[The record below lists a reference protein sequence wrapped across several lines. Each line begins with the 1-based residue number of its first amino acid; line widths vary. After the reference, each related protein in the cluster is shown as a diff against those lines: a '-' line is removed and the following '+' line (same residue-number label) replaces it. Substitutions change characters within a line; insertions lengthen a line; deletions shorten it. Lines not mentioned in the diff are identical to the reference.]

1 MIVAKHNLTMAL
13 FIAAA
18 ASAQTALCAA
28 KAEPIFAKYRFDAKS
43 NLYPVGGTAK
53 VEAFVADK
61 HGVLARKGVVDLW
74 VDDGWTNVIWRRT
87 VDLAKE
93 PRIKMEFTR
102 DTPGSL
108 RIYMKGKNIPVRE
121 RMDRMIF
128 GVNLIE
134 PFTPCPP
141 DFESYWRGEL
151 SRLEREVP
159 IAVEKTPAPKLDTP
173 DHTAYYVSFATFN
186 GGRVYGLLLVP
197 KGEGKF
203 PAMVNVPGAGPGT
216 NTIFPSKQQLVRK
229 GWITLLMNVHG
240 IPLTGTNAEYHAR
253 FKKWFD
259 DYVTKAGEPRYQYV
273 GYSVS
278 REAPFYHRTILG
290 MTRAIDWLAKEQY
303 ADPSRF
309 VYYGC
314 SQGGG
319 FGLYLTAMWGRFAKS
334 LILCPNKCDMLAY
347 RAGRQPGS
355 SHIMNQR
362 PENIA
367 AAEKNAPYHDNCNF
381 ARMIHTPVRMVYGTA
396 DDNCQTIGG
405 IAAFNRIASKDKQ
418 LRLLSGK
425 GHGWL
430 TAGFENWLFDLRA
443 RAVPTGTEWK
453 EPENLSF
460 GREERRAAFSSFDTL
475 ENALKILPEFS
486 ERTIS
491 LDSETAWKFKWSPDP
506 VSRPVGFEK
515 PDYDVSGWESIKVP
529 CSWQAYGANGK
540 GGWGTAL
547 YVNQTYPFKRD
558 QPDVMGE
565 PPKDWTSYAARN
577 PVGSY
582 RRDFDVPEKW
592 NGQEIFLKFDAVDSF
607 FYLWV
612 NGEYVGFSK
621 DSRNPAEFNVTKFV
635 KSGKN
640 VVALEVYRYSDGSYL
655 EDQDMFRL
663 SGIARSTWLLA
674 KPKVHIRDFTVKPY
688 PIPDLPGRPSNGDWN
703 LEIHVYYSE
712 AIYYADRRLLLTT
725 KLYDMDGNE
734 VLASEARGSRTYSVT
749 ARSPKLWSAEEPNCY
764 KLVLHI
770 ENGDY
775 VSCLVGFR
783 TSEIKNGR
791 YYFNNEKIKFR
802 GVNRSESDPM
812 YGHYVPRERQLQ
824 DIRLMKEANINHV
837 RNSHYPEDD
846 YWYYLCDIYGIYVL
860 DEANVESHGYYYG
873 EASLSHR
880 KEWEKATVA
889 RNLDMVRRNRNH
901 PSVVFWSLGNE
912 AGPGE
917 NFQAASAAIKKMD
930 PSRPIQYERD
940 NSVADVD
947 SNQYPGVD
955 WTVWKAND
963 HKAKKP
969 FYISE
974 YAHNMCNAMGNL
986 KDYQDAIESSDVILG
1001 AAIWDWVDQGLYKR
1015 AMVGTR
1021 VPRVRG
1027 HAGRVTLPNEPKEP
1041 FIIAYGGDFGDKPND
1056 GQFVMNG
1063 VILSDRTPEPG
1074 YWEVKHVF
1082 QPFDIKFSDDG
1093 RKVTVKNLNYFRSG
1107 EGYKLVTE
1115 GFQEELS
1122 MPPRGSQTFDLP
1134 PSLGP
1139 NGEERIGRAVGIAL
1153 TRDEGILKKGHFV
1166 ADAEFINTRLLSQR
1180 ELLSVKGEVKDT
1192 SNEKSLVFSATNITV
1207 RFCRETGALVSYV
1220 KDGNEY
1226 LLAPMTVDAF
1236 RAPSSNEVG
1245 LGGRWAQAGLRE
1257 LVQKA
1262 TSISEVA
1269 TNPDGSKS
1277 FTIVADVRGKQKE
1290 RIVGFGGNNGK
1301 PCEIVPLG
1309 PVAKHDPHFVVA
1321 QKWTVF
1327 ADGKV
1332 ACQSEIR
1339 SRGRVMELARIG
1351 YRFTLDK
1358 RLDKVAWAGAGP
1370 FENYPDRKSGAM
1382 QSFWRRSVAEM
1393 VEGYAKPQDM
1403 GNREDTYVVAIGSSN
1418 TNYHGFGVTSLSGP
1432 FSFAAIPYSPT
1443 ELVKTMHPQEL
1454 PEATKTELG
1463 IYAAVR
1469 GLGGASCGP
1478 GPLGRDIIRNNK
1490 TFKLD
1495 FMIGIPTRGS
1505 KKFPML
1511 PPAELPQDV
1520 RTGEDIF
1527 PTVVACTSAE
1537 PGEGN
1542 ADHLVDG
1549 DLSTIWHSQYGVTL
1563 TKYPHAVTVDLGRV
1577 ANAKGVTIWQRQ
1589 NGPNGNVKSFR
1600 FEVSQDGKTWREV
1613 VKGELKATTAAQTF
1627 GFSGDVRFWR
1637 FTGLAEH
1644 NGREFASLA
1653 EIRIEE

>member
-1 MIVAKHNLTMAL
+1 MKK
-13 FIAAA
+13 IAAYSLA
-18 ASAQTALCAA
+18 MFAPCAA
-28 KAEPIFAKYRFDAKS
+28 A
-43 NLYPVGGTAK
+43 
-53 VEAFVADK
+53 
-61 HGVLARKGVVDLW
+61 LA
-74 VDDGWTNVIWRRT
+74 
-87 VDLAKE
+87 A
-93 PRIKMEFTR
+93 
-102 DTPGSL
+102 
-108 RIYMKGKNIPVRE
+108 
-121 RMDRMIF
+121 
-128 GVNLIE
+128 
-134 PFTPCPP
+134 
-141 DFESYWRGEL
+141 
-151 SRLEREVP
+151 
-159 IAVEKTPAPKLDTP
+159 
-173 DHTAYYVSFATFN
+173 
-186 GGRVYGLLLVP
+186 
-197 KGEGKF
+197 
-203 PAMVNVPGAGPGT
+203 
-216 NTIFPSKQQLVRK
+216 Q
-229 GWITLLMNVHG
+229 
-240 IPLTGTNAEYHAR
+240 
-253 FKKWFD
+253 
-259 DYVTKAGEPRYQYV
+259 
-273 GYSVS
+273 
-278 REAPFYHRTILG
+278 
-290 MTRAIDWLAKEQY
+290 
-303 ADPSRF
+303 
-309 VYYGC
+309 
-314 SQGGG
+314 
-319 FGLYLTAMWGRFAKS
+319 
-334 LILCPNKCDMLAY
+334 
-347 RAGRQPGS
+347 
-355 SHIMNQR
+355 
-362 PENIA
+362 
-367 AAEKNAPYHDNCNF
+367 
-381 ARMIHTPVRMVYGTA
+381 
-396 DDNCQTIGG
+396 
-405 IAAFNRIASKDKQ
+405 
-418 LRLLSGK
+418 
-425 GHGWL
+425 
-430 TAGFENWLFDLRA
+430 
-443 RAVPTGTEWK
+443 PTGTEWK

-475 ENALKILPEFS
+475 ESALKILPEFS

-506 VSRPVGFEK
+506 ASRPVGFEK
-515 PDYDVSGWESIKVP
+515 PDYDVSGWETIKVP

-621 DSRNPAEFNVTKFV
+621 DSRNPAEFNVTRFV
-635 KSGKN
+635 KPGKN

-674 KPKVHIRDFTVKPY
+674 RPKTRIRDFTVTP
-688 PIPDLPGRPSNGDWN
+688 RPVDKNKLDGDWE
-703 LEIHVYYSE
+703 LVISAKAPGSVE
-712 AIYYADRRLLLTT
+712 A
-725 KLYDMDGNE
+725 KLYNMDNTPVAMTPVVG
-734 VLASEARGSRTYSVT
+734 VSFAGAGGIFRV
-749 ARSPKLWSAEEPNCY
+749 ASPKLWSAEEPNCY
-764 KLVLHI
+764 KLVLRLASHTPPSLCDTSPVSG
-770 ENGDY
+770 EEPVGATLPLRQGESAEGGRGYEY

-783 TSEIKNGR
+783 TSEVRDGR

-837 RNSHYPEDD
+837 RNSHYPQDD

-917 NFQAASAAIKKMD
+917 NFQAASAAIREMD

-1001 AAIWDWVDQGLYKR
+1001 AAIWDWVDQGLWKKNKDGK
-1015 AMVGTR
+1015 M
-1021 VPRVRG
+1021 
-1027 HAGRVTLPNEPKEP
+1027 
-1041 FIIAYGGDFGDKPND
+1041 IIAYGGDFGDKPND

-1063 VILSDRTPEPG
+1063 TVLSDRTPEPG
-1074 YWEVKHVF
+1074 YYEVKHVF
-1082 QPFDIKFSDDG
+1082 QPFDIKFADDG

-1115 GFQEELS
+1115 GFQAELS
-1122 MPPRGSQTFDLP
+1122 MPPRGSQSFDLP
-1134 PSLGP
+1134 PSLGS
-1139 NGEERIGRAVGIAL
+1139 NGNERIGRAVGIAL

-1166 ADAEFINTRLLSQR
+1166 ADAEFINHKILSSLR
-1180 ELLSVKGEVKDT
+1180 ELLSVKGEVKDA
-1192 SNEKSLVFSATNITV
+1192 SDEKSLVFSATNITV

-1277 FTIVADVRGKQKE
+1277 FTVVADVRGKQKE

-1332 ACQSEIR
+1332 TCQSEIR

-1382 QSFWRRSVAEM
+1382 QSFWRRPVAEM

-1403 GNREDTYVVAIGSSN
+1403 GNREDTYVVAVGSSN
-1418 TNYHGFGVTSLSGP
+1418 TNYHGFGVTSLNEP
-1432 FSFAAIPYSPT
+1432 FSFAAIPHSPT

-1495 FMIGIPTRGS
+1495 FMIGIPNRGS
-1505 KKFPML
+1505 EKFPML
-1511 PPAELPQDV
+1511 PPAELPPDV
-1520 RTGEDIF
+1520 RTGEDIV

-1537 PGEGN
+1537 PGEGD

-1563 TKYPHAVTVDLGRV
+1563 TKYPHAVTVDLGRTV
-1577 ANAKGVTIWQRQ
+1577 NAKSVSIWQRQ
-1589 NGPNGNVKSFR
+1589 NGPNGNVKDFK
-1600 FEVSQDGKTWREV
+1600 FEVSADGKQWREV
-1613 VKGELKATTAAQTF
+1613 IASQLKPGAAEQKF
-1627 GFSGDVRFWR
+1627 AFAAPSPVRFWR
-1637 FTGLAEH
+1637 FTGLNEH

-1653 EIRIEE
+1653 EIRVE

>member
-1 MIVAKHNLTMAL
+1 
-13 FIAAA
+13 
-18 ASAQTALCAA
+18 
-28 KAEPIFAKYRFDAKS
+28 
-43 NLYPVGGTAK
+43 
-53 VEAFVADK
+53 
-61 HGVLARKGVVDLW
+61 
-74 VDDGWTNVIWRRT
+74 
-87 VDLAKE
+87 
-93 PRIKMEFTR
+93 
-102 DTPGSL
+102 
-108 RIYMKGKNIPVRE
+108 MKIG
-121 RMDRMIF
+121 RMI
-128 GVNLIE
+128 LAI
-134 PFTPCPP
+134 
-141 DFESYWRGEL
+141 L
-151 SRLEREVP
+151 
-159 IAVEKTPAPKLDTP
+159 AV
-173 DHTAYYVSFATFN
+173 
-186 GGRVYGLLLVP
+186 
-197 KGEGKF
+197 
-203 PAMVNVPGAGPGT
+203 
-216 NTIFPSKQQLVRK
+216 
-229 GWITLLMNVHG
+229 
-240 IPLTGTNAEYHAR
+240 
-253 FKKWFD
+253 
-259 DYVTKAGEPRYQYV
+259 
-273 GYSVS
+273 
-278 REAPFYHRTILG
+278 
-290 MTRAIDWLAKEQY
+290 
-303 ADPSRF
+303 
-309 VYYGC
+309 
-314 SQGGG
+314 
-319 FGLYLTAMWGRFAKS
+319 FGLGVFADEAQVEGVS
-334 LILCPNKCDMLAY
+334 P
-347 RAGRQPGS
+347 
-355 SHIMNQR
+355 
-362 PENIA
+362 
-367 AAEKNAPYHDNCNF
+367 
-381 ARMIHTPVRMVYGTA
+381 
-396 DDNCQTIGG
+396 
-405 IAAFNRIASKDKQ
+405 
-418 LRLLSGK
+418 RL
-425 GHGWL
+425 
-430 TAGFENWLFDLRA
+430 
-443 RAVPTGTEWK
+443 PTGTEWK

-460 GREERRAAFSSFDTL
+460 GREDRRAAFSSFDTL

-491 LDSETAWKFKWSPDP
+491 LDSDTAWKFKWSPDP
-506 VSRPVGFEK
+506 ASRPVGFEK
-515 PDYDVSGWESIKVP
+515 PDYDVSGWETIKVP

-592 NGQEIFLKFDAVDSF
+592 SGQEIFLKFDAVDSF

-635 KSGKN
+635 KPGKN

-674 KPKVHIRDFTVKPY
+674 RPKTRIRDFTVTT
-688 PIPDLPGRPSNGDWN
+688 RPVDKDKLDGDWE
-703 LEIHVYYSE
+703 LIVTCDTVPSSRSTSF
-712 AIYYADRRLLLTT
+712 AG
-725 KLYDMDGNE
+725 LYDMDDKPVE
-734 VLASEARGSRTYSVT
+734 VESVT
-749 ARSPKLWSAEEPNCY
+749 LGTTGKFVVKNPKLWSAETPNCY
-764 KLVLHI
+764 KLVMYPYNDKYSEDGVFLAAGRAS
-770 ENGDY
+770 EY

-783 TSEIKNGR
+783 TSEVRDGR

-837 RNSHYPEDD
+837 RNSHYPQDD

-917 NFQAASAAIKKMD
+917 NFAAASAAIKKMD

-1001 AAIWDWVDQGLYKR
+1001 AAIWDWVDQGLYKSAKPQPGCR
-1015 AMVGTR
+1015 
-1021 VPRVRG
+1021 
-1027 HAGRVTLPNEPKEP
+1027 LPNVECPKTEVESRMSKEHL
-1041 FIIAYGGDFGDKPND
+1041 IIAYGGDFGDKPND

-1063 VILSDRTPEPG
+1063 TVLSDRTPEPG

-1082 QPFDIKFSDDG
+1082 QPFAFEFAKDG
-1093 RKVTVKNLNYFRSG
+1093 SKVTVRNLNYFKKAT
-1107 EGYKLVTE
+1107 GYTLNIVVLGAERPTRASHP
-1115 GFQEELS
+1115 LDIA
-1122 MPPRGSQTFDLP
+1122 PRESAAFDVKGIKDGSVCVRCEITLD
-1134 PSLGP
+1134 
-1139 NGEERIGRAVGIAL
+1139 
-1153 TRDEGILKKGHFV
+1153 DDDGILKKGYVIANGQFDFKGIYE
-1166 ADAEFINTRLLSQR
+1166 AANR
-1180 ELLSVKGEVKDT
+1180 GEVKAEGNVEET
-1192 SNEKSLVFSATNITV
+1192 STATSIGFKAGGTEV
-1207 RFCRETGALVSYV
+1207 RFDRASGALVSYV
-1220 KDGNEY
+1220 KGGKEL
-1226 LLAPMTVDAF
+1226 LLAPMTLDVF

-1262 TSISEVA
+1262 SSISEVT

-1277 FTIVADVRGKQKE
+1277 FVVVADVRGKQKE
-1290 RIVGFGGNNGK
+1290 RLVGLGGNNGK
-1301 PCEIVPLG
+1301 PCEIVPAG

-1327 ADGKV
+1327 GDGNV

-1339 SRGRVMELARIG
+1339 SRGRVMELARVG

-1358 RLDKVAWAGAGP
+1358 GLGKVSWFGAGP
-1370 FENYPDRKSGAM
+1370 FENYPDRRSGAFTGWW
-1382 QSFWRRSVAEM
+1382 SGSVSGM
-1393 VEGYAKPQDM
+1393 VERYAKPQDM
-1403 GNREDTYVVAIGSSN
+1403 GMRCNTAWASLMGSS
-1418 TNYHGFGVTSLSGP
+1418 GMFMLMSLGEP
-1432 FSFAAIPYSPT
+1432 FAFSAIPYSPT

-1454 PEATKTELG
+1454 PEAEKVEFG

-1478 GPLGRDIIRNNK
+1478 GPMGRDIIRNNK
-1490 TFKLD
+1490 TFTLD
-1495 FMIGIPTRGS
+1495 FLIGVPGDQNR
-1505 KKFPML
+1505 L
-1511 PPAELPQDV
+1511 PYMPHAELPPDV
-1520 RTGEDIF
+1520 RTGEDIV
-1527 PTVVACTSAE
+1527 PTIIACTSAE
-1537 PGEGN
+1537 PGEGD

-1577 ANAKGVTIWQRQ
+1577 AKAKGVTIWQRQ
-1589 NGPNGNVKSFR
+1589 NGPNGNVKGFR
-1600 FEVSQDGKTWREV
+1600 FEVSQDGKAWREV

-1627 GFSGDVRFWR
+1627 GFSGNVRFWR

-1644 NGREFASLA
+1644 NGREFASIA

>member
-1 MIVAKHNLTMAL
+1 MKK
-13 FIAAA
+13 IAAYSLA
-18 ASAQTALCAA
+18 MFAPCAA
-28 KAEPIFAKYRFDAKS
+28 AFAA
-43 NLYPVGGTAK
+43 
-53 VEAFVADK
+53 
-61 HGVLARKGVVDLW
+61 
-74 VDDGWTNVIWRRT
+74 
-87 VDLAKE
+87 
-93 PRIKMEFTR
+93 
-102 DTPGSL
+102 
-108 RIYMKGKNIPVRE
+108 
-121 RMDRMIF
+121 
-128 GVNLIE
+128 
-134 PFTPCPP
+134 
-141 DFESYWRGEL
+141 
-151 SRLEREVP
+151 
-159 IAVEKTPAPKLDTP
+159 
-173 DHTAYYVSFATFN
+173 
-186 GGRVYGLLLVP
+186 
-197 KGEGKF
+197 
-203 PAMVNVPGAGPGT
+203 
-216 NTIFPSKQQLVRK
+216 Q
-229 GWITLLMNVHG
+229 
-240 IPLTGTNAEYHAR
+240 
-253 FKKWFD
+253 
-259 DYVTKAGEPRYQYV
+259 
-273 GYSVS
+273 
-278 REAPFYHRTILG
+278 
-290 MTRAIDWLAKEQY
+290 
-303 ADPSRF
+303 
-309 VYYGC
+309 
-314 SQGGG
+314 
-319 FGLYLTAMWGRFAKS
+319 
-334 LILCPNKCDMLAY
+334 
-347 RAGRQPGS
+347 
-355 SHIMNQR
+355 
-362 PENIA
+362 
-367 AAEKNAPYHDNCNF
+367 
-381 ARMIHTPVRMVYGTA
+381 
-396 DDNCQTIGG
+396 
-405 IAAFNRIASKDKQ
+405 
-418 LRLLSGK
+418 
-425 GHGWL
+425 
-430 TAGFENWLFDLRA
+430 
-443 RAVPTGTEWK
+443 PTGTEWK

-475 ENALKILPEFS
+475 ESALKILPEFS

-506 VSRPVGFEK
+506 ASRPVGFEK
-515 PDYDVSGWESIKVP
+515 PDYDVSGWETIKVP

-565 PPKDWTSYAARN
+565 PPKEWTSYAARN

-582 RRDFDVPEKW
+582 RRDFEVPEKW

-640 VVALEVYRYSDGSYL
+640 TVALEVYRYSDGSYL

-674 KPKVHIRDFTVKPY
+674 RPKTRIRDFTVTT
-688 PIPDLPGRPSNGDWN
+688 RPVDKDKLDGDWE
-703 LEIHVYYSE
+703 LIVTCDTVPSSRSTSF
-712 AIYYADRRLLLTT
+712 AG
-725 KLYDMDGNE
+725 LYDMDDKPVE
-734 VLASEARGSRTYSVT
+734 VESVT
-749 ARSPKLWSAEEPNCY
+749 LGTTGKFVVKNPKLWSAETPNCY
-764 KLVLHI
+764 KLVMYPYNDKYSEDGVFLAAGRAS
-770 ENGDY
+770 EY

-783 TSEIKNGR
+783 TSEVRDGR

-837 RNSHYPEDD
+837 RNSHYPQDD

-917 NFQAASAAIKKMD
+917 NFQAASAAIREMD

-1015 AMVGTR
+1015 GNGE
-1021 VPRVRG
+1021 RG
-1027 HAGRVTLPNEPKEP
+1027 MGNGL
-1041 FIIAYGGDFGDKPND
+1041 IIAYGGDFGDKPND

-1063 VILSDRTPEPG
+1063 TVLSDRAPEPG
-1074 YWEVKHVF
+1074 YYEVKHVF
-1082 QPFDIKFSDDG
+1082 QPFDIKFADDG

-1115 GFQEELS
+1115 GFQAELS
-1122 MPPRGSQTFDLP
+1122 MPPRGSQSFDLP
-1134 PSLGP
+1134 PSLGS
-1139 NGEERIGRAVGIAL
+1139 NGDERIGRAVGIAL

-1166 ADAEFINTRLLSQR
+1166 ADAEFINHKILSSLR
-1180 ELLSVKGEVKDT
+1180 ELLSVKGEVKDA
-1192 SNEKSLVFSATNITV
+1192 SDEKSLVFSATNITV

-1277 FTIVADVRGKQKE
+1277 FTVVADVRGKQKE

-1332 ACQSEIR
+1332 TCQSEIR

-1382 QSFWRRSVAEM
+1382 QSFWRRPVAEM

-1403 GNREDTYVVAIGSSN
+1403 GNREDTYVVAVGSSN
-1418 TNYHGFGVTSLSGP
+1418 TNYHGFGVTSLNEP
-1432 FSFAAIPYSPT
+1432 FSFAAIPHSPT

-1495 FMIGIPTRGS
+1495 FMIGIPNRGS
-1505 KKFPML
+1505 EKFPML
-1511 PPAELPQDV
+1511 PPAELPPDV
-1520 RTGEDIF
+1520 RTGEDIV

-1537 PGEGN
+1537 PGEGD

-1577 ANAKGVTIWQRQ
+1577 AKAKGVTIWQRQ
-1589 NGPNGNVKSFR
+1589 NGPNGNVKGFR
-1600 FEVSQDGKTWREV
+1600 FEVSEDGRKWRQAV
-1613 VKGELKATTAAQTF
+1613 AGELKATRAAQAF
-1627 GFSGDVRFWR
+1627 AFSGAVPVRFWR

-1653 EIRIEE
+1653 EIAIEE

>member
-1 MIVAKHNLTMAL
+1 MKK
-13 FIAAA
+13 IAAYSLA
-18 ASAQTALCAA
+18 MFAPCAA
-28 KAEPIFAKYRFDAKS
+28 AFAA
-43 NLYPVGGTAK
+43 
-53 VEAFVADK
+53 
-61 HGVLARKGVVDLW
+61 
-74 VDDGWTNVIWRRT
+74 
-87 VDLAKE
+87 
-93 PRIKMEFTR
+93 
-102 DTPGSL
+102 
-108 RIYMKGKNIPVRE
+108 
-121 RMDRMIF
+121 
-128 GVNLIE
+128 
-134 PFTPCPP
+134 
-141 DFESYWRGEL
+141 
-151 SRLEREVP
+151 
-159 IAVEKTPAPKLDTP
+159 
-173 DHTAYYVSFATFN
+173 
-186 GGRVYGLLLVP
+186 
-197 KGEGKF
+197 
-203 PAMVNVPGAGPGT
+203 
-216 NTIFPSKQQLVRK
+216 Q
-229 GWITLLMNVHG
+229 
-240 IPLTGTNAEYHAR
+240 
-253 FKKWFD
+253 
-259 DYVTKAGEPRYQYV
+259 
-273 GYSVS
+273 
-278 REAPFYHRTILG
+278 
-290 MTRAIDWLAKEQY
+290 
-303 ADPSRF
+303 
-309 VYYGC
+309 
-314 SQGGG
+314 
-319 FGLYLTAMWGRFAKS
+319 
-334 LILCPNKCDMLAY
+334 
-347 RAGRQPGS
+347 
-355 SHIMNQR
+355 
-362 PENIA
+362 
-367 AAEKNAPYHDNCNF
+367 
-381 ARMIHTPVRMVYGTA
+381 
-396 DDNCQTIGG
+396 
-405 IAAFNRIASKDKQ
+405 
-418 LRLLSGK
+418 
-425 GHGWL
+425 
-430 TAGFENWLFDLRA
+430 
-443 RAVPTGTEWK
+443 PTGTEWK

-506 VSRPVGFEK
+506 ASRPVGFEK
-515 PDYDVSGWESIKVP
+515 PDYDVSGWETIKVP

-592 NGQEIFLKFDAVDSF
+592 SGQEIFLKFDAVDSF

-635 KSGKN
+635 KPGKN

-674 KPKVHIRDFTVKPY
+674 RPKTRIRDFTVTP
-688 PIPDLPGRPSNGDWN
+688 RPVDKNNLNGDWELVITFDHQTQSFIN
-703 LEIHVYYSE
+703 EGQGVS
-712 AIYYADRRLLLTT
+712 AA
-725 KLYDMDGNE
+725 LYDFDGNKIEAVSKKDHVEEQLCSMSSEDGEAFDFCIE
-734 VLASEARGSRTYSVT
+734 VKTGCTLCYH
-749 ARSPKLWSAEEPNCY
+749 SPKLWSAEEPNCY
-764 KLVLHI
+764 KLVIKVDAQHATSDTQLTTHNSQLTTS
-770 ENGDY
+770 EY

-783 TSEIKNGR
+783 TSEVRDGR

-837 RNSHYPEDD
+837 RNSHYPQDD

-860 DEANVESHGYYYG
+860 DEANEESHGYYYG

-917 NFQAASAAIKKMD
+917 NFAAASAAIKEMD

-955 WTVWKAND
+955 WTVWKSND

-1027 HAGRVTLPNEPKEP
+1027 HAGRVTLPAEPKEP
-1041 FIIAYGGDFGDKPND
+1041 FVIAYGGDFGDKPND

-1063 VILSDRTPEPG
+1063 TVLSDRTPEPG
-1074 YWEVKHVF
+1074 YYEVKHVF
-1082 QPFDIKFSDDG
+1082 QPFDFKFSEDG
-1093 RKVTVKNLNYFRSG
+1093 KNVTVKNLNYFKQAAGYTLNITVLGAERPTRSSHP
-1107 EGYKLVTE
+1107 LDIA
-1115 GFQEELS
+1115 
-1122 MPPRGSQTFDLP
+1122 PRGSASFAID
-1134 PSLGP
+1134 
-1139 NGEERIGRAVGIAL
+1139 GIKDGSVCVRCEIML
-1153 TRDEGILKKGHFV
+1153 DDDDGILKKGHVIANGQF
-1166 ADAEFINTRLLSQR
+1166 DF
-1180 ELLSVKGEVKDT
+1180 KGIYEAANRVEVKAEGNVEET
-1192 SNEKSLVFSATNITV
+1192 SDAKSIGFRADGVEV
-1207 RFCRETGALVSYV
+1207 RFDRASGALVSYAMGG
-1220 KDGNEY
+1220 KEF

-1245 LGGRWAQAGLRE
+1245 LGDRWAQAGLRE

-1262 TSISEVA
+1262 TSISEVT

-1277 FTIVADVRGKQKE
+1277 FVVVADVRGKQKE
-1290 RIVGFGGNNGK
+1290 RLVGFGGNNGK
-1301 PCEIVPLG
+1301 PCEIVPQG
-1309 PVAKHDPHFVVA
+1309 PVATHDPHFVVA

-1327 ADGKV
+1327 GDGNV

-1339 SRGRVMELARIG
+1339 SRGRVMELARVG

-1358 RLDKVAWAGAGP
+1358 GLGKVNWFGAGP
-1370 FENYPDRKSGAM
+1370 FENYPDRKSGAFTGWW
-1382 QSFWRRSVAEM
+1382 SAGVSGM
-1393 VEGYAKPQDM
+1393 VEQYAKPQDM
-1403 GNREDTYVVAIGSSN
+1403 GMRCN
-1418 TNYHGFGVTSLSGP
+1418 TAWASLMGERGMFMLMSLGEP
-1432 FSFAAIPYSPT
+1432 FAFSAIPYSPT

-1454 PEATKTELG
+1454 PEAEKVEFG
-1463 IYAAVR
+1463 VYAAVR

-1478 GPLGRDIIRNNK
+1478 GPMGRDIVRNNK
-1490 TFKLD
+1490 TFTLD
-1495 FMIGIPTRGS
+1495 FLIGVPGDKNR
-1505 KKFPML
+1505 L
-1511 PPAELPQDV
+1511 PYMPHAELPPDV
-1520 RTGEDIF
+1520 RTGEDIV

-1537 PGEGN
+1537 PGEGD

-1563 TKYPHAVTVDLGRV
+1563 TKYPHAVTVDLGRTV
-1577 ANAKGVTIWQRQ
+1577 NAKGVSIWQRQ
-1589 NGPNGNVKSFR
+1589 NGPNGNVKDFK
-1600 FEVSQDGKTWREV
+1600 FEVSADGKQWREV
-1613 VKGELKATTAAQTF
+1613 IASQLKPGAAEQKF
-1627 GFSGDVRFWR
+1627 AFAAPSPVRFWR
-1637 FTGLAEH
+1637 FTGLNEH
-1644 NGREFASLA
+1644 GGREFASLA
-1653 EIRIEE
+1653 EIRVE

>member
-1 MIVAKHNLTMAL
+1 EI
-13 FIAAA
+13 
-18 ASAQTALCAA
+18 
-28 KAEPIFAKYRFDAKS
+28 
-43 NLYPVGGTAK
+43 
-53 VEAFVADK
+53 
-61 HGVLARKGVVDLW
+61 
-74 VDDGWTNVIWRRT
+74 
-87 VDLAKE
+87 
-93 PRIKMEFTR
+93 
-102 DTPGSL
+102 
-108 RIYMKGKNIPVRE
+108 
-121 RMDRMIF
+121 
-128 GVNLIE
+128 
-134 PFTPCPP
+134 
-141 DFESYWRGEL
+141 L
-151 SRLEREVP
+151 S
-159 IAVEKTPAPKLDTP
+159 
-173 DHTAYYVSFATFN
+173 
-186 GGRVYGLLLVP
+186 
-197 KGEGKF
+197 
-203 PAMVNVPGAGPGT
+203 
-216 NTIFPSKQQLVRK
+216 
-229 GWITLLMNVHG
+229 
-240 IPLTGTNAEYHAR
+240 
-253 FKKWFD
+253 
-259 DYVTKAGEPRYQYV
+259 
-273 GYSVS
+273 
-278 REAPFYHRTILG
+278 
-290 MTRAIDWLAKEQY
+290 
-303 ADPSRF
+303 
-309 VYYGC
+309 
-314 SQGGG
+314 
-319 FGLYLTAMWGRFAKS
+319 
-334 LILCPNKCDMLAY
+334 
-347 RAGRQPGS
+347 
-355 SHIMNQR
+355 
-362 PENIA
+362 
-367 AAEKNAPYHDNCNF
+367 
-381 ARMIHTPVRMVYGTA
+381 
-396 DDNCQTIGG
+396 
-405 IAAFNRIASKDKQ
+405 
-418 LRLLSGK
+418 
-425 GHGWL
+425 
-430 TAGFENWLFDLRA
+430 
-443 RAVPTGTEWK
+443 
-453 EPENLSF
+453 
-460 GREERRAAFSSFDTL
+460 
-475 ENALKILPEFS
+475 
-486 ERTIS
+486 
-491 LDSETAWKFKWSPDP
+491 
-506 VSRPVGFEK
+506 
-515 PDYDVSGWESIKVP
+515 
-529 CSWQAYGANGK
+529 
-540 GGWGTAL
+540 
-547 YVNQTYPFKRD
+547 
-558 QPDVMGE
+558 
-565 PPKDWTSYAARN
+565 
-577 PVGSY
+577 
-582 RRDFDVPEKW
+582 
-592 NGQEIFLKFDAVDSF
+592 
-607 FYLWV
+607 
-612 NGEYVGFSK
+612 
-621 DSRNPAEFNVTKFV
+621 
-635 KSGKN
+635 
-640 VVALEVYRYSDGSYL
+640 
-655 EDQDMFRL
+655 
-663 SGIARSTWLLA
+663 
-674 KPKVHIRDFTVKPY
+674 
-688 PIPDLPGRPSNGDWN
+688 
-703 LEIHVYYSE
+703 
-712 AIYYADRRLLLTT
+712 
-725 KLYDMDGNE
+725 MDG
-734 VLASEARGSRTYSVT
+734 RGSRTFSVT
-749 ARSPKLWSAEEPNCY
+749 VRSPKLWSAEAPNCY
-764 KLVLHI
+764 KLVLHV
-770 ENGDY
+770 EDGDY

-783 TSEIKNGR
+783 TSEVRDGR

-837 RNSHYPEDD
+837 RNSHYPQDD

-917 NFQAASAAIKKMD
+917 NFAAASAAIKKMD

-955 WTVWKAND
+955 WTVWKSND

-1001 AAIWDWVDQGLYKR
+1001 AAIWDWVDQGLYK
-1015 AMVGTR
+1015 MGNGE
-1021 VPRVRG
+1021 RG
-1027 HAGRVTLPNEPKEP
+1027 MGNGL
-1041 FIIAYGGDFGDKPND
+1041 IIAYGGDFGDKPND

-1063 VILSDRTPEPG
+1063 TVLSDRTPEPG
-1074 YWEVKHVF
+1074 YYEVKHVF

-1107 EGYKLVTE
+1107 EGHKLVTE

-1134 PSLGP
+1134 PSLAP
-1139 NGEERIGRAVGIAL
+1139 NGEERIGRCVGIAL
-1153 TRDEGILKKGHFV
+1153 TRDEGILQKGHFV
-1166 ADAEFINTRLLSQR
+1166 ADAEFINAKLLSQR
-1180 ELLSVKGEVKDT
+1180 ELLSVKGEVKDAPDK
-1192 SNEKSLVFSATNITV
+1192 KSLVFSATNITV

-1277 FTIVADVRGKQKE
+1277 FTVVADVRGKQKE

-1332 ACQSEIR
+1332 TCQSEIR

-1382 QSFWRRSVAEM
+1382 HSFHRRTVAEM

-1403 GNREDTYVVAIGSSN
+1403 GNREDTYVVAVGSSD
-1418 TNYHGFGVTSLSGP
+1418 TNYHGFGVTSLSEP

-1478 GPLGRDIIRNNK
+1478 GPMGRDIIRNNK

-1495 FMIGIPTRGS
+1495 FMIGIPNRGS

-1511 PPAELPQDV
+1511 PPAELPPDV
-1520 RTGEDIF
+1520 RTGEDIV

-1537 PGEGN
+1537 PGEGD

-1563 TKYPHAVTVDLGRV
+1563 TKYPHAVTVDLGRTV
-1577 ANAKGVTIWQRQ
+1577 NAKSVSIWQRQ
-1589 NGPNGNVKSFR
+1589 NGPNGNVKDFK
-1600 FEVSQDGKTWREV
+1600 FEVSEDGKAWREV
-1613 VKGELKATTAAQTF
+1613 VASQLKPGAAEQKF
-1627 GFSGDVRFWR
+1627 AFAAAPVRFWR
-1637 FTGLAEH
+1637 FTGLNEH

-1653 EIRIEE
+1653 EIRVE

>member
-1 MIVAKHNLTMAL
+1 MKTELTQFMASAIAVL
-13 FIAAA
+13 GVAAA
-18 ASAQTALCAA
+18 TS
-28 KAEPIFAKYRFDAKS
+28 P
-43 NLYPVGGTAK
+43 
-53 VEAFVADK
+53 
-61 HGVLARKGVVDLW
+61 
-74 VDDGWTNVIWRRT
+74 
-87 VDLAKE
+87 
-93 PRIKMEFTR
+93 
-102 DTPGSL
+102 SL
-108 RIYMKGKNIPVRE
+108 
-121 RMDRMIF
+121 
-128 GVNLIE
+128 
-134 PFTPCPP
+134 
-141 DFESYWRGEL
+141 
-151 SRLEREVP
+151 
-159 IAVEKTPAPKLDTP
+159 
-173 DHTAYYVSFATFN
+173 
-186 GGRVYGLLLVP
+186 
-197 KGEGKF
+197 
-203 PAMVNVPGAGPGT
+203 
-216 NTIFPSKQQLVRK
+216 
-229 GWITLLMNVHG
+229 
-240 IPLTGTNAEYHAR
+240 
-253 FKKWFD
+253 
-259 DYVTKAGEPRYQYV
+259 
-273 GYSVS
+273 
-278 REAPFYHRTILG
+278 
-290 MTRAIDWLAKEQY
+290 
-303 ADPSRF
+303 
-309 VYYGC
+309 
-314 SQGGG
+314 
-319 FGLYLTAMWGRFAKS
+319 
-334 LILCPNKCDMLAY
+334 
-347 RAGRQPGS
+347 
-355 SHIMNQR
+355 
-362 PENIA
+362 A
-367 AAEKNAPYHDNCNF
+367 AA
-381 ARMIHTPVRMVYGTA
+381 
-396 DDNCQTIGG
+396 
-405 IAAFNRIASKDKQ
+405 
-418 LRLLSGK
+418 
-425 GHGWL
+425 
-430 TAGFENWLFDLRA
+430 
-443 RAVPTGTEWK
+443 PTGTEWK

-506 VSRPVGFEK
+506 ASRPVGFEK
-515 PDYDVSGWESIKVP
+515 PAYDVSGWETIKVP

-640 VVALEVYRYSDGSYL
+640 TVALEVYRYSDGSYL

-674 KPKVHIRDFTVKPY
+674 KPKIHIRDFYVEPWR
-688 PIPDLPGRPSNGDWN
+688 IPDLPGKPSNGNWN
-703 LEIHVYYSE
+703 LDIHVDYSE

-734 VLASEARGSRTYSVT
+734 VLSSEGRGSRTYVVT
-749 ARSPKLWSAEEPNCY
+749 VRSPKLWSAEEPNCY

-770 ENGDY
+770 EGGDY

-791 YYFNNEKIKFR
+791 YYFNGKKIKFR

-837 RNSHYPEDD
+837 RNSHYPQDD

-917 NFQAASAAIKKMD
+917 NFQAASAAIRKMD
-930 PSRPIQYERD
+930 SSRPIQYERD

-963 HKAKKP
+963 RKAKKP

-1001 AAIWDWVDQGLYKR
+1001 AAIWDWVDQGLYKNVKCKMENGKWEER
-1015 AMVGTR
+1015 R
-1021 VPRVRG
+1021 
-1027 HAGRVTLPNEPKEP
+1027 
-1041 FIIAYGGDFGDKPND
+1041 IIAYGGDFGDKPND

-1063 VILSDRTPEPG
+1063 TVLSDRTPEPG
-1074 YWEVKHVF
+1074 YYEVKHVF
-1082 QPFDIKFSDDG
+1082 QPFAFEFSGDG
-1093 RKVTVKNLNYFRSG
+1093 RKVTVKNLNYFRTAK
-1107 EGYKLVTE
+1107 GYTLNITVLGAKSPTKVLHP
-1115 GFQEELS
+1115 LDI
-1122 MPPRGSQTFDLP
+1122 PPRGSASFAID
-1134 PSLGP
+1134 
-1139 NGEERIGRAVGIAL
+1139 GIKDGSVCARCEIVL
-1153 TRDEGILKKGHFV
+1153 DEDVGILKKGHVIANGQFDFKGIYESANRVVVQSDGIVTDSSDATSV
-1166 ADAEFINTRLLSQR
+1166 ALSAWG
-1180 ELLSVKGEVKDT
+1180 VK
-1192 SNEKSLVFSATNITV
+1192 I
-1207 RFCRETGALVSYV
+1207 RFDRVSGALVSYV
-1220 KDGNEY
+1220 KGGREM
-1226 LLAPMTVDAF
+1226 LLAPMMVDAF

-1245 LGGRWAQAGLRE
+1245 LGDRWAQAGLRE

-1262 TSISEVA
+1262 TSISEVT
-1269 TNPDGSKS
+1269 TNADGSKT

-1309 PVAKHDPHFVVA
+1309 PVAQHAPHFVVA
-1321 QKWTVF
+1321 QKWTMF
-1327 ADGKV
+1327 GDGSV

-1358 RLDKVAWAGAGP
+1358 GLDMVNWFGAGP
-1370 FENYPDRKSGAM
+1370 FENYPDRKSGAFTGWWGKGLVKM
-1382 QSFWRRSVAEM
+1382 EER
-1393 VEGYAKPQDM
+1393 YAKPQDTGM
-1403 GNREDTYVVAIGSSN
+1403 RCGTSWVSLGGE
-1418 TNYHGFGVTSLSGP
+1418 GVSFMLMSLGEP
-1432 FSFAAIPYSPT
+1432 FAFSAIPHSPT
-1443 ELVKTMHPQEL
+1443 ELLKAMHPQEL
-1454 PEATKTELG
+1454 PKATKTEFG

-1478 GPLGRDIIRNNK
+1478 GPMGRDIVRNNK
-1490 TFKLD
+1490 AFTLD
-1495 FMIGIPTRGS
+1495 FMIGVPRDQNRL
-1505 KKFPML
+1505 PYMPHPEL
-1511 PPAELPQDV
+1511 PPDV
-1520 RTGEDIF
+1520 RTGEDIV
-1527 PTVVACTSAE
+1527 PTIIACTSAE
-1537 PGEGN
+1537 PGEGD

-1577 ANAKGVTIWQRQ
+1577 AKAKGVTIWQRQ
-1589 NGPNGNVKSFR
+1589 NGPNGNVKGFR
-1600 FEVSQDGKTWREV
+1600 FEVSQDGKAWREV

>member
-1 MIVAKHNLTMAL
+1 MKK
-13 FIAAA
+13 IAAYSLA
-18 ASAQTALCAA
+18 MFAPCAA
-28 KAEPIFAKYRFDAKS
+28 A
-43 NLYPVGGTAK
+43 
-53 VEAFVADK
+53 
-61 HGVLARKGVVDLW
+61 LA
-74 VDDGWTNVIWRRT
+74 
-87 VDLAKE
+87 A
-93 PRIKMEFTR
+93 
-102 DTPGSL
+102 
-108 RIYMKGKNIPVRE
+108 
-121 RMDRMIF
+121 
-128 GVNLIE
+128 
-134 PFTPCPP
+134 
-141 DFESYWRGEL
+141 
-151 SRLEREVP
+151 
-159 IAVEKTPAPKLDTP
+159 
-173 DHTAYYVSFATFN
+173 
-186 GGRVYGLLLVP
+186 
-197 KGEGKF
+197 
-203 PAMVNVPGAGPGT
+203 
-216 NTIFPSKQQLVRK
+216 Q
-229 GWITLLMNVHG
+229 
-240 IPLTGTNAEYHAR
+240 
-253 FKKWFD
+253 
-259 DYVTKAGEPRYQYV
+259 
-273 GYSVS
+273 
-278 REAPFYHRTILG
+278 
-290 MTRAIDWLAKEQY
+290 
-303 ADPSRF
+303 
-309 VYYGC
+309 
-314 SQGGG
+314 
-319 FGLYLTAMWGRFAKS
+319 
-334 LILCPNKCDMLAY
+334 
-347 RAGRQPGS
+347 
-355 SHIMNQR
+355 
-362 PENIA
+362 
-367 AAEKNAPYHDNCNF
+367 
-381 ARMIHTPVRMVYGTA
+381 
-396 DDNCQTIGG
+396 
-405 IAAFNRIASKDKQ
+405 
-418 LRLLSGK
+418 
-425 GHGWL
+425 
-430 TAGFENWLFDLRA
+430 
-443 RAVPTGTEWK
+443 PTGTEWK

-475 ENALKILPEFS
+475 ESALKILPEFS

-491 LDSETAWKFKWSPDP
+491 LDSETAWKFKWSPNP
-506 VSRPVGFEK
+506 ASRPVGFEK
-515 PDYDVSGWESIKVP
+515 PDYDVSGWETIKVP

-592 NGQEIFLKFDAVDSF
+592 SGQEIFLKFDAVDSF

-640 VVALEVYRYSDGSYL
+640 TVALEVYRYSDGSYL

-674 KPKVHIRDFTVKPY
+674 RPKTRIRDFTVTT
-688 PIPDLPGRPSNGDWN
+688 RPVDKDKLDGDWE
-703 LEIHVYYSE
+703 LIVTCDTVPSSRSTSF
-712 AIYYADRRLLLTT
+712 AG
-725 KLYDMDGNE
+725 LYDMDDKPVE
-734 VLASEARGSRTYSVT
+734 VESVT
-749 ARSPKLWSAEEPNCY
+749 LGTTGKFVVKNPKLWSAETPNCY
-764 KLVLHI
+764 KLVMYPYNDKYSEDGVFLAAGRAS
-770 ENGDY
+770 EY

-783 TSEIKNGR
+783 TSEVRDGR

-837 RNSHYPEDD
+837 RNSHYPQDD

-917 NFQAASAAIKKMD
+917 NFQAASAAIREMD

-1001 AAIWDWVDQGLYKR
+1001 AAIWDWVDQGLWKKNKDGK
-1015 AMVGTR
+1015 M
-1021 VPRVRG
+1021 
-1027 HAGRVTLPNEPKEP
+1027 
-1041 FIIAYGGDFGDKPND
+1041 IIAYGGDFGDKPND

-1063 VILSDRTPEPG
+1063 TVLSDRTPEPG
-1074 YWEVKHVF
+1074 YYEVKHVF
-1082 QPFDIKFSDDG
+1082 QPFDIKFADDG

-1115 GFQEELS
+1115 GFQAELS
-1122 MPPRGSQTFDLP
+1122 MPPRGSQSFDLP
-1134 PSLGP
+1134 PSLGS
-1139 NGEERIGRAVGIAL
+1139 NGDERIGRAVGIAL

-1166 ADAEFINTRLLSQR
+1166 ADAEFINHKILSSLR
-1180 ELLSVKGEVKDT
+1180 ELLSVKGEVKDA
-1192 SNEKSLVFSATNITV
+1192 SDEKSLVFSATNITV

-1277 FTIVADVRGKQKE
+1277 FTVVADVRGKQKE

-1332 ACQSEIR
+1332 TCQSEIR

-1382 QSFWRRSVAEM
+1382 QSFWRRPVAEM

-1403 GNREDTYVVAIGSSN
+1403 GNREDTYVVAVGSSN
-1418 TNYHGFGVTSLSGP
+1418 TNYHGFGVTSLNEP
-1432 FSFAAIPYSPT
+1432 FSFAAIPHSPT

-1495 FMIGIPTRGS
+1495 FMIGIPNRGS

-1511 PPAELPQDV
+1511 PPAELPPDV
-1520 RTGEDIF
+1520 RTGEDIV

-1537 PGEGN
+1537 PGEGD

-1563 TKYPHAVTVDLGRV
+1563 TKYPHAVTVDLGRTV
-1577 ANAKGVTIWQRQ
+1577 NAKSVSIWQRQ
-1589 NGPNGNVKSFR
+1589 NGPNGNVKDFK
-1600 FEVSQDGKTWREV
+1600 FEVSADGKQWREV
-1613 VKGELKATTAAQTF
+1613 IASQLKPGAAEQKF
-1627 GFSGDVRFWR
+1627 AFAASPVRFWR
-1637 FTGLAEH
+1637 FTGLNEH

-1653 EIRIEE
+1653 EIRVE

>member
-1 MIVAKHNLTMAL
+1 MKK
-13 FIAAA
+13 IAAYSLAMFAPCAVALA
-18 ASAQTALCAA
+18 AQ
-28 KAEPIFAKYRFDAKS
+28 
-43 NLYPVGGTAK
+43 
-53 VEAFVADK
+53 
-61 HGVLARKGVVDLW
+61 
-74 VDDGWTNVIWRRT
+74 
-87 VDLAKE
+87 
-93 PRIKMEFTR
+93 
-102 DTPGSL
+102 
-108 RIYMKGKNIPVRE
+108 
-121 RMDRMIF
+121 
-128 GVNLIE
+128 
-134 PFTPCPP
+134 
-141 DFESYWRGEL
+141 
-151 SRLEREVP
+151 
-159 IAVEKTPAPKLDTP
+159 
-173 DHTAYYVSFATFN
+173 
-186 GGRVYGLLLVP
+186 
-197 KGEGKF
+197 
-203 PAMVNVPGAGPGT
+203 
-216 NTIFPSKQQLVRK
+216 
-229 GWITLLMNVHG
+229 
-240 IPLTGTNAEYHAR
+240 
-253 FKKWFD
+253 
-259 DYVTKAGEPRYQYV
+259 
-273 GYSVS
+273 
-278 REAPFYHRTILG
+278 
-290 MTRAIDWLAKEQY
+290 
-303 ADPSRF
+303 
-309 VYYGC
+309 
-314 SQGGG
+314 
-319 FGLYLTAMWGRFAKS
+319 
-334 LILCPNKCDMLAY
+334 
-347 RAGRQPGS
+347 
-355 SHIMNQR
+355 
-362 PENIA
+362 
-367 AAEKNAPYHDNCNF
+367 
-381 ARMIHTPVRMVYGTA
+381 
-396 DDNCQTIGG
+396 
-405 IAAFNRIASKDKQ
+405 
-418 LRLLSGK
+418 
-425 GHGWL
+425 
-430 TAGFENWLFDLRA
+430 
-443 RAVPTGTEWK
+443 PTGTEWK

-491 LDSETAWKFKWSPDP
+491 LDSDTAWKFKWSPDP
-506 VSRPVGFEK
+506 ASRPVGFEK
-515 PDYDVSGWESIKVP
+515 PDYDVSGWETIKVP

-635 KSGKN
+635 RPGQN

-674 KPKVHIRDFTVKPY
+674 RPKTRIRDFTVTT
-688 PIPDLPGRPSNGDWN
+688 RPVDKDKLDGDWE
-703 LEIHVYYSE
+703 LIVTCDTVPAS
-712 AIYYADRRLLLTT
+712 RSTSFGG
-725 KLYDMDGNE
+725 LYDMDDNPVE
-734 VLASEARGSRTYSVT
+734 VESVT
-749 ARSPKLWSAEEPNCY
+749 LGTTGKFVVKNPKLWSAETPNCY
-764 KLVLHI
+764 KLVIYPYNDKYSEDGVFLAAGRAS
-770 ENGDY
+770 EY

-783 TSEIKNGR
+783 TSEVRDGR

-917 NFQAASAAIKKMD
+917 NFAAASAAIKKMD

-955 WTVWKAND
+955 WTVWKSND

-1001 AAIWDWVDQGLYKR
+1001 AAIWDWVDQGLYK
-1015 AMVGTR
+1015 MGNGE
-1021 VPRVRG
+1021 RG
-1027 HAGRVTLPNEPKEP
+1027 MGNGL
-1041 FIIAYGGDFGDKPND
+1041 IIAYGGDFGDKPND

-1063 VILSDRTPEPG
+1063 TVLSDRAPEPG
-1074 YWEVKHVF
+1074 YYEVQHVF
-1082 QPFDIKFSDDG
+1082 QPFDFKFADNG
-1093 RKVTVKNLNYFRSG
+1093 AKVTIRNLNYFKKAT
-1107 EGYKLVTE
+1107 GYTLDIVVLGAEKPTKASHPLDIA
-1115 GFQEELS
+1115 
-1122 MPPRGSQTFDLP
+1122 PRESATFDV
-1134 PSLGP
+1134 
-1139 NGEERIGRAVGIAL
+1139 NGIKGGSVCVRCEITL
-1153 TRDEGILKKGHFV
+1153 DDDDGILKKGHVIANGQF
-1166 ADAEFINTRLLSQR
+1166 DF
-1180 ELLSVKGEVKDT
+1180 KGIYEAANRVEVKAEGKVDDT
-1192 SNEKSLVFSATNITV
+1192 SDAKSVGFKAGGTEV
-1207 RFCRETGALVSYV
+1207 RFDRASGALVSYV
-1220 KDGNEY
+1220 KGGREF

-1262 TSISEVA
+1262 TSISEV
-1269 TNPDGSKS
+1269 TTSTDGSKS
-1277 FTIVADVRGKQKE
+1277 FVVVADVRGKQKE
-1290 RIVGFGGNNGK
+1290 RLVGFGGNNGK
-1301 PCEIVPLG
+1301 PCEIVPVG
-1309 PVAKHDPHFVVA
+1309 AVAQHDPHFVVA

-1327 ADGKV
+1327 GDGNV

-1358 RLDKVAWAGAGP
+1358 GLGKVSWFGAGP
-1370 FENYPDRKSGAM
+1370 FENYPDRRSGAFTGWW
-1382 QSFWRRSVAEM
+1382 STGVDGM
-1393 VEGYAKPQDM
+1393 VERYAKPQDM
-1403 GNREDTYVVAIGSSN
+1403 GMRCDTAWA
-1418 TNYHGFGVTSLSGP
+1418 SLMGKGGMFMLMSLGGP
-1432 FSFAAIPYSPT
+1432 FAFSAIPYSPS
-1443 ELVKTMHPQEL
+1443 ELVKAMHPQEL
-1454 PEATKTELG
+1454 PETGKVEFG
-1463 IYAAVR
+1463 VYAAVR

-1478 GPLGRDIIRNNK
+1478 GPMGRDIVRNNK
-1490 TFKLD
+1490 TFTLD
-1495 FMIGIPTRGS
+1495 FLIGVPRDRNR
-1505 KKFPML
+1505 L
-1511 PPAELPQDV
+1511 PYLPHAELPPDV
-1520 RTGEDIF
+1520 RTGEDIV

-1537 PGEGN
+1537 PGEGD

-1563 TKYPHAVTVDLGRV
+1563 TKYPHAVTVDLGRTV
-1577 ANAKGVTIWQRQ
+1577 NAKGVSIWQRQ
-1589 NGPNGNVKSFR
+1589 NGPNGNVKDFK
-1600 FEVSQDGKTWREV
+1600 FEVSADGKQWREV
-1613 VKGELKATTAAQTF
+1613 IASQLKPGAAEQKF
-1627 GFSGDVRFWR
+1627 AFAAPSPVRFWR
-1637 FTGLAEH
+1637 FTGLNEH
-1644 NGREFASLA
+1644 NGRELASLA
-1653 EIRIEE
+1653 EIRVE

>member
-1 MIVAKHNLTMAL
+1 MKK
-13 FIAAA
+13 IAAYSLA
-18 ASAQTALCAA
+18 MFAPCAA
-28 KAEPIFAKYRFDAKS
+28 A
-43 NLYPVGGTAK
+43 
-53 VEAFVADK
+53 
-61 HGVLARKGVVDLW
+61 LA
-74 VDDGWTNVIWRRT
+74 
-87 VDLAKE
+87 A
-93 PRIKMEFTR
+93 
-102 DTPGSL
+102 
-108 RIYMKGKNIPVRE
+108 
-121 RMDRMIF
+121 
-128 GVNLIE
+128 
-134 PFTPCPP
+134 
-141 DFESYWRGEL
+141 
-151 SRLEREVP
+151 
-159 IAVEKTPAPKLDTP
+159 
-173 DHTAYYVSFATFN
+173 
-186 GGRVYGLLLVP
+186 
-197 KGEGKF
+197 
-203 PAMVNVPGAGPGT
+203 
-216 NTIFPSKQQLVRK
+216 Q
-229 GWITLLMNVHG
+229 
-240 IPLTGTNAEYHAR
+240 
-253 FKKWFD
+253 
-259 DYVTKAGEPRYQYV
+259 
-273 GYSVS
+273 
-278 REAPFYHRTILG
+278 
-290 MTRAIDWLAKEQY
+290 
-303 ADPSRF
+303 
-309 VYYGC
+309 
-314 SQGGG
+314 
-319 FGLYLTAMWGRFAKS
+319 
-334 LILCPNKCDMLAY
+334 
-347 RAGRQPGS
+347 
-355 SHIMNQR
+355 
-362 PENIA
+362 
-367 AAEKNAPYHDNCNF
+367 
-381 ARMIHTPVRMVYGTA
+381 
-396 DDNCQTIGG
+396 
-405 IAAFNRIASKDKQ
+405 
-418 LRLLSGK
+418 
-425 GHGWL
+425 
-430 TAGFENWLFDLRA
+430 
-443 RAVPTGTEWK
+443 PTGTEWK

-475 ENALKILPEFS
+475 ESALKILPEFS

-506 VSRPVGFEK
+506 ASRPVGFEK
-515 PDYDVSGWESIKVP
+515 PDYDVSGWETIKVP

-621 DSRNPAEFNVTKFV
+621 DSRNPAEFNVTRFV
-635 KSGKN
+635 KPGKN

-674 KPKVHIRDFTVKPY
+674 RPKTRIRDFTVTP
-688 PIPDLPGRPSNGDWN
+688 RPVDKNNLNGDWALDVTGEIVGWPPYEGN
-703 LEIHVYYSE
+703 NSFFGLEF
-712 AIYYADRRLLLTT
+712 L
-725 KLYDMDGNE
+725 LYDMSGKQVFFKYTKDGTKYKHETKHSTVN
-734 VLASEARGSRTYSVT
+734 RTLTVP
-749 ARSPKLWSAEEPNCY
+749 SPKLWSAEEPNCY
-764 KLVLHI
+764 KLVVLSVGNARHPTDDAQLPTPNSNSQLQTL
-770 ENGDY
+770 EY

-783 TSEIKNGR
+783 TSEVRDGR

-837 RNSHYPEDD
+837 RNSHYPQDD

-917 NFQAASAAIKKMD
+917 NFQAASAAIRKMD

-1001 AAIWDWVDQGLYKR
+1001 AAIWDWVDQGLWKKNKDGK
-1015 AMVGTR
+1015 M
-1021 VPRVRG
+1021 
-1027 HAGRVTLPNEPKEP
+1027 
-1041 FIIAYGGDFGDKPND
+1041 IIAYGGDFGDKPND

-1063 VILSDRTPEPG
+1063 TVLSDRAPEPG
-1074 YWEVKHVF
+1074 YYEVKHVF
-1082 QPFDIKFSDDG
+1082 QPFDFKFADDG

-1115 GFQEELS
+1115 GFQAELS
-1122 MPPRGSQTFDLP
+1122 MPPRGSQSFDLP
-1134 PSLGP
+1134 PNLGS
-1139 NGEERIGRAVGIAL
+1139 NGDERIGRAVGIAL
-1153 TRDEGILKKGHFV
+1153 TRDEGVLKKGHFV
-1166 ADAEFINTRLLSQR
+1166 ADAEFINTKLLSQR
-1180 ELLSVKGEVKDT
+1180 ELFSVKGEVKDT

-1269 TNPDGSKS
+1269 TNPEGSKS
-1277 FTIVADVRGKQKE
+1277 FTVVADVRGKQKE

-1332 ACQSEIR
+1332 TCQSEIR

-1382 QSFWRRSVAEM
+1382 QSFWRRPVAEM

-1403 GNREDTYVVAIGSSN
+1403 GNREDTYVVAVGSSN
-1418 TNYHGFGVTSLSGP
+1418 TNYHGFGVTSLNEP
-1432 FSFAAIPYSPT
+1432 FSFAAIPHSPT

-1495 FMIGIPTRGS
+1495 FMIGIPNRGS
-1505 KKFPML
+1505 EKFPML
-1511 PPAELPQDV
+1511 PPAELPPDV
-1520 RTGEDIF
+1520 RTGEDIV

-1563 TKYPHAVTVDLGRV
+1563 TKYPHAVTVDLGHV
-1577 ANAKGVTIWQRQ
+1577 AKAKGVTIWQRQ
-1589 NGPNGNVKSFR
+1589 NGPNGNVKGFR
-1600 FEVSQDGKTWREV
+1600 FEVSEDGRKWRQAV
-1613 VKGELKATTAAQTF
+1613 AGELKATRAAQAF
-1627 GFSGDVRFWR
+1627 AFSGAVPVRFWR

-1653 EIRIEE
+1653 EIAIEE

>member
-1 MIVAKHNLTMAL
+1 MKK
-13 FIAAA
+13 IAAYSLA
-18 ASAQTALCAA
+18 MFAPCAA
-28 KAEPIFAKYRFDAKS
+28 A
-43 NLYPVGGTAK
+43 
-53 VEAFVADK
+53 
-61 HGVLARKGVVDLW
+61 LA
-74 VDDGWTNVIWRRT
+74 
-87 VDLAKE
+87 A
-93 PRIKMEFTR
+93 
-102 DTPGSL
+102 
-108 RIYMKGKNIPVRE
+108 
-121 RMDRMIF
+121 
-128 GVNLIE
+128 
-134 PFTPCPP
+134 
-141 DFESYWRGEL
+141 
-151 SRLEREVP
+151 
-159 IAVEKTPAPKLDTP
+159 
-173 DHTAYYVSFATFN
+173 
-186 GGRVYGLLLVP
+186 
-197 KGEGKF
+197 
-203 PAMVNVPGAGPGT
+203 
-216 NTIFPSKQQLVRK
+216 Q
-229 GWITLLMNVHG
+229 
-240 IPLTGTNAEYHAR
+240 
-253 FKKWFD
+253 
-259 DYVTKAGEPRYQYV
+259 
-273 GYSVS
+273 
-278 REAPFYHRTILG
+278 
-290 MTRAIDWLAKEQY
+290 
-303 ADPSRF
+303 
-309 VYYGC
+309 
-314 SQGGG
+314 
-319 FGLYLTAMWGRFAKS
+319 
-334 LILCPNKCDMLAY
+334 
-347 RAGRQPGS
+347 
-355 SHIMNQR
+355 
-362 PENIA
+362 
-367 AAEKNAPYHDNCNF
+367 
-381 ARMIHTPVRMVYGTA
+381 
-396 DDNCQTIGG
+396 
-405 IAAFNRIASKDKQ
+405 
-418 LRLLSGK
+418 
-425 GHGWL
+425 
-430 TAGFENWLFDLRA
+430 
-443 RAVPTGTEWK
+443 PTGTEWK

-506 VSRPVGFEK
+506 ASRPVGFEK
-515 PDYDVSGWESIKVP
+515 PDYDVSVWETIKVP

-582 RRDFDVPEKW
+582 RRDFDMPEKW

-635 KSGKN
+635 KPGKN

-674 KPKVHIRDFTVKPY
+674 RPKTRIRDFTVTT
-688 PIPDLPGRPSNGDWN
+688 RPVDKNKLDGDW
-703 LEIHVYYSE
+703 EVIVTCDTVPSSRSTSF
-712 AIYYADRRLLLTT
+712 AG
-725 KLYDMDGNE
+725 LYDMDDKPVE
-734 VLASEARGSRTYSVT
+734 VESVT
-749 ARSPKLWSAEEPNCY
+749 LGTTGKFVVKNPKLWSAETPNCY
-764 KLVLHI
+764 KLVMYPYNDKYSEDGVFLAAGRAS
-770 ENGDY
+770 EY

-783 TSEIKNGR
+783 TSEVRDGR

-837 RNSHYPEDD
+837 RNSHYPQDD

-917 NFQAASAAIKKMD
+917 NFAAASAAIKKMD

-955 WTVWKAND
+955 WTVWKSND
-963 HKAKKP
+963 HKAKRP

-1001 AAIWDWVDQGLYKR
+1001 AAIWDWVDQGLWKKNKDGK
-1015 AMVGTR
+1015 M
-1021 VPRVRG
+1021 
-1027 HAGRVTLPNEPKEP
+1027 
-1041 FIIAYGGDFGDKPND
+1041 IIAYGGDFGDKPND

-1063 VILSDRTPEPG
+1063 TVLSDRAPEPG
-1074 YWEVKHVF
+1074 YYEVKHVF
-1082 QPFDIKFSDDG
+1082 QPFAFEFSGDG
-1093 RKVTVKNLNYFRSG
+1093 RKVTVKNMNYFKTAKG
-1107 EGYKLVTE
+1107 CTLNITVLGAEPPTKGAHPLDI
-1115 GFQEELS
+1115 
-1122 MPPRGSQTFDLP
+1122 PPRGSASFAID
-1134 PSLGP
+1134 
-1139 NGEERIGRAVGIAL
+1139 GIKDGSVCARCEIVL
-1153 TRDEGILKKGHFV
+1153 DEDDGILKKGHAIANGQFDIKGIYESANRV
-1166 ADAEFINTRLLSQR
+1166 AVKSEGKVEELSDASSIGFKAGGTE
-1180 ELLSVKGEVKDT
+1180 
-1192 SNEKSLVFSATNITV
+1192 V
-1207 RFCRETGALVSYV
+1207 RFDRTSGALVSYV
-1220 KDGNEY
+1220 KSGSEM

-1245 LGGRWAQAGLRE
+1245 LGDRWAQAGLRE

-1262 TSISEVA
+1262 TSISEIT
-1269 TNPDGSKS
+1269 TNADGSKS
-1277 FTIVADVRGKQKE
+1277 FVVVADVRGKQKE

-1301 PCEIVPLG
+1301 PCEIVPVG
-1309 PVAKHDPHFVVA
+1309 AVAQHDPHFVVA

-1327 ADGKV
+1327 GDGNV

-1358 RLDKVAWAGAGP
+1358 ELDRICWFGAGP
-1370 FENYPDRKSGAM
+1370 FENYPDRRSGA
-1382 QSFWRRSVAEM
+1382 FTGWWNRGVEGM

-1403 GNREDTYVVAIGSSN
+1403 GMRCGTAWTALMGEPGM
-1418 TNYHGFGVTSLSGP
+1418 FMLMSLGEP
-1432 FSFAAIPYSPT
+1432 FAFSAIPFSPT
-1443 ELVKTMHPQEL
+1443 ELVKAMHSHEL
-1454 PEATKTELG
+1454 PEAAKIEFG

-1478 GPLGRDIIRNNK
+1478 GPMGRDIVRNNK
-1490 TFKLD
+1490 TFTLD
-1495 FMIGIPTRGS
+1495 FMIGRPSDRNR
-1505 KKFPML
+1505 L
-1511 PPAELPQDV
+1511 PYLPHAELPPDV
-1520 RTGEDIF
+1520 RTGEDIV

-1537 PGEGN
+1537 PGEGD

-1563 TKYPHAVTVDLGRV
+1563 TKYPHAVTVDLGRTV
-1577 ANAKGVTIWQRQ
+1577 NAKGVSIWQRQ
-1589 NGPNGNVKSFR
+1589 NGPNGNVKDFK
-1600 FEVSQDGKTWREV
+1600 FEVSADGKQWREV
-1613 VKGELKATTAAQTF
+1613 VAGELKPGAAEQKF
-1627 GFSGDVRFWR
+1627 AFAASPVRFWR
-1637 FTGLAEH
+1637 FTGLNEH

-1653 EIRIEE
+1653 EIRVE

>member
-1 MIVAKHNLTMAL
+1 MNIALAATFTMATT
-13 FIAAA
+13 FAMT
-18 ASAQTALCAA
+18 SCAA
-28 KAEPIFAKYRFDAKS
+28 
-43 NLYPVGGTAK
+43 TA
-53 VEAFVADK
+53 
-61 HGVLARKGVVDLW
+61 
-74 VDDGWTNVIWRRT
+74 
-87 VDLAKE
+87 
-93 PRIKMEFTR
+93 
-102 DTPGSL
+102 
-108 RIYMKGKNIPVRE
+108 
-121 RMDRMIF
+121 
-128 GVNLIE
+128 
-134 PFTPCPP
+134 
-141 DFESYWRGEL
+141 
-151 SRLEREVP
+151 
-159 IAVEKTPAPKLDTP
+159 
-173 DHTAYYVSFATFN
+173 
-186 GGRVYGLLLVP
+186 
-197 KGEGKF
+197 
-203 PAMVNVPGAGPGT
+203 
-216 NTIFPSKQQLVRK
+216 
-229 GWITLLMNVHG
+229 
-240 IPLTGTNAEYHAR
+240 
-253 FKKWFD
+253 
-259 DYVTKAGEPRYQYV
+259 
-273 GYSVS
+273 
-278 REAPFYHRTILG
+278 
-290 MTRAIDWLAKEQY
+290 
-303 ADPSRF
+303 
-309 VYYGC
+309 
-314 SQGGG
+314 
-319 FGLYLTAMWGRFAKS
+319 
-334 LILCPNKCDMLAY
+334 
-347 RAGRQPGS
+347 
-355 SHIMNQR
+355 
-362 PENIA
+362 
-367 AAEKNAPYHDNCNF
+367 
-381 ARMIHTPVRMVYGTA
+381 
-396 DDNCQTIGG
+396 
-405 IAAFNRIASKDKQ
+405 
-418 LRLLSGK
+418 
-425 GHGWL
+425 
-430 TAGFENWLFDLRA
+430 
-443 RAVPTGTEWK
+443 PTGTEWK

-475 ENALKILPEFS
+475 ESALKILPEFS

-506 VSRPVGFEK
+506 ASRPAGFEK
-515 PDYDVSGWESIKVP
+515 PEYDVSGWETIKVP

-635 KSGKN
+635 KPGKN
-640 VVALEVYRYSDGSYL
+640 LVALEVYRYSDGSYL

-674 KPKVHIRDFTVKPY
+674 RPKTRVRDFTVTP
-688 PIPDLPGRPSNGDWN
+688 RPVDKNNLKGDWVLDIDVDILN
-703 LEIHVYYSE
+703 WPLSEDKDVNPLSGFTVALFDMSGNNHIFKDTDGRVSFAAGSDAGACKNASLELKYTVS
-712 AIYYADRRLLLTT
+712 
-725 KLYDMDGNE
+725 
-734 VLASEARGSRTYSVT
+734 
-749 ARSPKLWSAEEPNCY
+749 SPKLWSAEEPNCY
-764 KLVLHI
+764 KLVI
-770 ENGDY
+770 ELIDLKSGKY
-775 VSCLVGFR
+775 IESVSCLVGFR
-783 TSEIKNGR
+783 TSEVRDGR

-917 NFQAASAAIKKMD
+917 NFATASAAIKKMD

-1001 AAIWDWVDQGLYKR
+1001 AAIWDWVDQGLYKS
-1015 AMVGTR
+1015 AKPKAQSGVGA
-1021 VPRVRG
+1021 VPS
-1027 HAGRVTLPNEPKEP
+1027 ATEKL
-1041 FIIAYGGDFGDKPND
+1041 IIAYGGDFGDKPND

-1063 VILSDRTPEPG
+1063 TVLSDRTPEPG
-1074 YWEVKHVF
+1074 YYEVKHVF
-1082 QPFDIKFSDDG
+1082 QPFDIKFSEDG
-1093 RKVTVKNLNYFRSG
+1093 KKVTVKNLNYFRSG
-1107 EGYKLVTE
+1107 EGYKFVTD
-1115 GFQEELS
+1115 GFSADLK
-1122 MPPRGSQTFDLP
+1122 MPPRGEQTFDLP
-1134 PSLGP
+1134 PSLGRD
-1139 NGEERIGRAVGIAL
+1139 GEERIGRGAAIML
-1153 TRDEGILKKGHFV
+1153 MRDEGLLKKHHIV
-1166 ADAEFINTRLLSQR
+1166 ADAEFRNKKVLGQR
-1180 ELLSVKGEVKDT
+1180 ELLSAKGEVKDN
-1192 SNEKSLVFSATNITV
+1192 SDDKFLAFSATNVTV
-1207 RFCRETGALVSYV
+1207 RFCRESGALVSYV
-1220 KDGNEY
+1220 KDGKER

-1245 LGGRWAQAGLRE
+1245 LGNRWAQAGLRE

-1262 TSISEVA
+1262 TSISEVT
-1269 TNPDGSKS
+1269 TNSDGSKT
-1277 FTIVADVRGKQKE
+1277 FTVVADVRGKQKE

-1327 ADGKV
+1327 ANGKV

-1351 YRFTLDK
+1351 YRFTLDVC
-1358 RLDKVAWAGAGP
+1358 LGEVWWVGSGP

-1382 QSFWRRSVAEM
+1382 LNLWKRSVADM

-1403 GNREDTYVVAIGSSN
+1403 GNREDTYCVGVGSPQS
-1418 TNYHGFGVTSLSGP
+1418 HVGLAVTSLSEP

-1454 PEATKTELG
+1454 PEITKTELG

-1478 GPLGRDIIRNNK
+1478 GPMGRDIVRNNK

-1495 FMIGIPTRGS
+1495 FMIGTPGKGKT
-1505 KKFPML
+1505 KLPML
-1511 PPAELPQDV
+1511 PAAELPPDV
-1520 RTGEDIF
+1520 RTGEDIM

-1537 PGEGN
+1537 PGEGD

-1577 ANAKGVTIWQRQ
+1577 AKAKGVTIWQRQ
-1589 NGPNGNVKSFR
+1589 NGPNGNVKGFR
-1600 FEVSQDGKTWREV
+1600 FEVSEDGKTWREV
-1613 VKGELKATTAAQTF
+1613 VAGELKATTAAQTF
-1627 GFSGDVRFWR
+1627 AFAGTVPVRFWR
-1637 FTGLAEH
+1637 FTGLNEH
-1644 NGREFASLA
+1644 LGREFASLA

>member
-1 MIVAKHNLTMAL
+1 MKK
-13 FIAAA
+13 IAAYSLA
-18 ASAQTALCAA
+18 MFAPCA
-28 KAEPIFAKYRFDAKS
+28 
-43 NLYPVGGTAK
+43 V
-53 VEAFVADK
+53 AF
-61 HGVLARKGVVDLW
+61 
-74 VDDGWTNVIWRRT
+74 
-87 VDLAKE
+87 
-93 PRIKMEFTR
+93 
-102 DTPGSL
+102 
-108 RIYMKGKNIPVRE
+108 
-121 RMDRMIF
+121 
-128 GVNLIE
+128 
-134 PFTPCPP
+134 
-141 DFESYWRGEL
+141 
-151 SRLEREVP
+151 
-159 IAVEKTPAPKLDTP
+159 
-173 DHTAYYVSFATFN
+173 
-186 GGRVYGLLLVP
+186 
-197 KGEGKF
+197 
-203 PAMVNVPGAGPGT
+203 
-216 NTIFPSKQQLVRK
+216 
-229 GWITLLMNVHG
+229 
-240 IPLTGTNAEYHAR
+240 
-253 FKKWFD
+253 
-259 DYVTKAGEPRYQYV
+259 
-273 GYSVS
+273 
-278 REAPFYHRTILG
+278 
-290 MTRAIDWLAKEQY
+290 
-303 ADPSRF
+303 
-309 VYYGC
+309 
-314 SQGGG
+314 
-319 FGLYLTAMWGRFAKS
+319 
-334 LILCPNKCDMLAY
+334 
-347 RAGRQPGS
+347 
-355 SHIMNQR
+355 
-362 PENIA
+362 
-367 AAEKNAPYHDNCNF
+367 AAE
-381 ARMIHTPVRMVYGTA
+381 
-396 DDNCQTIGG
+396 
-405 IAAFNRIASKDKQ
+405 
-418 LRLLSGK
+418 
-425 GHGWL
+425 
-430 TAGFENWLFDLRA
+430 
-443 RAVPTGTEWK
+443 PTGTEWK

-475 ENALKILPEFS
+475 ESALKILPEFS

-491 LDSETAWKFKWSPDP
+491 LDSDTAWKFKWSPDP
-506 VSRPVGFEK
+506 ASRPVGFEK
-515 PDYDVSGWESIKVP
+515 PDYDVSAWETIKVP
-529 CSWQAYGANGK
+529 CSWQVYGANGK

-635 KSGKN
+635 KPGKN

-674 KPKVHIRDFTVKPY
+674 RPKTRIRDFTVTP
-688 PIPDLPGRPSNGDWN
+688 RPVDKNNLNGDWELVITFDHQTQSFIN
-703 LEIHVYYSE
+703 EGQGVS
-712 AIYYADRRLLLTT
+712 AA
-725 KLYDMDGNE
+725 LYDFDGNKIDAVSKKDHIE
-734 VLASEARGSRTYSVT
+734 DRACSLVTPDGEAVDFCFEAKKGCTLRYH
-749 ARSPKLWSAEEPNCY
+749 SPKLWSAEEPNCY
-764 KLVLHI
+764 KLVLRVDDSIQTRDESGGAHPSNTQTLKNSKTF
-770 ENGDY
+770 EY

-783 TSEIKNGR
+783 TSEVRDGR

-837 RNSHYPEDD
+837 RNSHYPQDD

-917 NFQAASAAIKKMD
+917 NFAAASAAIKKMD

-955 WTVWKAND
+955 WTVWKSND

-1021 VPRVRG
+1021 VRG
-1027 HAGRVTLPNEPKEP
+1027 HAGRVTLPAEPKEP
-1041 FIIAYGGDFGDKPND
+1041 FVIAYGGDFGDKPND

-1063 VILSDRTPEPG
+1063 TVLSDRAPEPG
-1074 YWEVKHVF
+1074 YWEVQHVF
-1082 QPFDIKFSDDG
+1082 QPFDFKFADDG
-1093 RKVTVKNLNYFRSG
+1093 AKVTIRNLNYFKKAT
-1107 EGYKLVTE
+1107 GYTLDIVVLGAEKPTKASHPLDIA
-1115 GFQEELS
+1115 
-1122 MPPRGSQTFDLP
+1122 PRGSATFDV
-1134 PSLGP
+1134 
-1139 NGEERIGRAVGIAL
+1139 NGIKDGSVCVRCEITLDDDDGL
-1153 TRDEGILKKGHFV
+1153 LKKGHVIANGQF
-1166 ADAEFINTRLLSQR
+1166 DF
-1180 ELLSVKGEVKDT
+1180 KGIYEAANRVEVKAEGKVDDT
-1192 SNEKSLVFSATNITV
+1192 SDAKSVGFKAGGTEV
-1207 RFCRETGALVSYV
+1207 RFDRASGALVSYV
-1220 KDGNEY
+1220 KGGREF

-1245 LGGRWAQAGLRE
+1245 LGDRWAQAGLRE
-1257 LVQKA
+1257 FVQKA
-1262 TSISEVA
+1262 TSISEVT

-1277 FTIVADVRGKQKE
+1277 FVVVADVRGKQKE
-1290 RIVGFGGNNGK
+1290 RLVGFGGNNGK
-1301 PCEIVPLG
+1301 PCEIVPVG
-1309 PVAKHDPHFVVA
+1309 AVAQHDPHFVVA

-1327 ADGKV
+1327 GDGNV

-1358 RLDKVAWAGAGP
+1358 GLGKVSWFGAGP
-1370 FENYPDRKSGAM
+1370 FENYPDRRSGAFTGWW
-1382 QSFWRRSVAEM
+1382 STGVDGM
-1393 VEGYAKPQDM
+1393 VERYAKPQDM
-1403 GNREDTYVVAIGSSN
+1403 GMRCDTAWASLMGSS
-1418 TNYHGFGVTSLSGP
+1418 GMFMLMSLGEP
-1432 FSFAAIPYSPT
+1432 FAFSAIPYSPT

-1454 PEATKTELG
+1454 TETG
-1463 IYAAVR
+1463 KVEFGVYAAVR

-1478 GPLGRDIIRNNK
+1478 GPMGRDIVRNNK
-1490 TFKLD
+1490 TFTLD
-1495 FMIGIPTRGS
+1495 FLIGVPGDQNR
-1505 KKFPML
+1505 L
-1511 PPAELPQDV
+1511 PYMPHAELPPDV
-1520 RTGEDIF
+1520 RTGEDIV

-1537 PGEGN
+1537 PGEGD

-1563 TKYPHAVTVDLGRV
+1563 TKYPHAVTVDLGRTV
-1577 ANAKGVTIWQRQ
+1577 NAKGVSIWQRQ
-1589 NGPNGNVKSFR
+1589 NGPNGNVKDFK
-1600 FEVSQDGKTWREV
+1600 FEVSADGKQWREV
-1613 VKGELKATTAAQTF
+1613 IASQLKPGAAEQKF
-1627 GFSGDVRFWR
+1627 AFAAPSPVRFWR
-1637 FTGLAEH
+1637 FTGLNEH
-1644 NGREFASLA
+1644 GGREFASLA
-1653 EIRIEE
+1653 EIRVE

>member
-1 MIVAKHNLTMAL
+1 MKK
-13 FIAAA
+13 IAAYSLA
-18 ASAQTALCAA
+18 MFAPCA
-28 KAEPIFAKYRFDAKS
+28 
-43 NLYPVGGTAK
+43 V
-53 VEAFVADK
+53 AF
-61 HGVLARKGVVDLW
+61 
-74 VDDGWTNVIWRRT
+74 
-87 VDLAKE
+87 
-93 PRIKMEFTR
+93 
-102 DTPGSL
+102 
-108 RIYMKGKNIPVRE
+108 
-121 RMDRMIF
+121 
-128 GVNLIE
+128 
-134 PFTPCPP
+134 
-141 DFESYWRGEL
+141 
-151 SRLEREVP
+151 
-159 IAVEKTPAPKLDTP
+159 
-173 DHTAYYVSFATFN
+173 
-186 GGRVYGLLLVP
+186 
-197 KGEGKF
+197 
-203 PAMVNVPGAGPGT
+203 
-216 NTIFPSKQQLVRK
+216 
-229 GWITLLMNVHG
+229 
-240 IPLTGTNAEYHAR
+240 
-253 FKKWFD
+253 
-259 DYVTKAGEPRYQYV
+259 
-273 GYSVS
+273 
-278 REAPFYHRTILG
+278 
-290 MTRAIDWLAKEQY
+290 
-303 ADPSRF
+303 
-309 VYYGC
+309 
-314 SQGGG
+314 
-319 FGLYLTAMWGRFAKS
+319 
-334 LILCPNKCDMLAY
+334 
-347 RAGRQPGS
+347 
-355 SHIMNQR
+355 
-362 PENIA
+362 
-367 AAEKNAPYHDNCNF
+367 AAE
-381 ARMIHTPVRMVYGTA
+381 
-396 DDNCQTIGG
+396 
-405 IAAFNRIASKDKQ
+405 
-418 LRLLSGK
+418 
-425 GHGWL
+425 
-430 TAGFENWLFDLRA
+430 
-443 RAVPTGTEWK
+443 PTGTEWK

-475 ENALKILPEFS
+475 ESALKILPEFS

-506 VSRPVGFEK
+506 ASRPAGFEK
-515 PDYDVSGWESIKVP
+515 PDYDVSAWETIKVP

-635 KSGKN
+635 RPGKN

-674 KPKVHIRDFTVKPY
+674 RPKTRIRDFTVTP
-688 PIPDLPGRPSNGDWN
+688 RPVDKNNLNGDWE
-703 LEIHVYYSE
+703 LVITFDHESVFGDGQGVT
-712 AIYYADRRLLLTT
+712 AA
-725 KLYDMDGNE
+725 LYDFGGNKIEAVSKKDHIEEQLCLMSSEDGEAFDFCIE
-734 VLASEARGSRTYSVT
+734 VKTGCTLCYH
-749 ARSPKLWSAEEPNCY
+749 SPKLWSAEEPNCY
-764 KLVLHI
+764 KLVIKVDAQHATSDTQLTTHNSQLTTS
-770 ENGDY
+770 EY

-783 TSEIKNGR
+783 TSEVRDGR
-791 YYFNNEKIKFR
+791 YYFNNENIKFR

-837 RNSHYPEDD
+837 RNSHYPQDD

-917 NFQAASAAIKKMD
+917 NFAAASAAIKEMD

-963 HKAKKP
+963 SKAKKP

-1027 HAGRVTLPNEPKEP
+1027 HAGRVTLPAEPKEP
-1041 FIIAYGGDFGDKPND
+1041 FVIAYGGDFGDKPND

-1063 VILSDRTPEPG
+1063 TVLSDRTPEPG
-1074 YWEVKHVF
+1074 YYEVKHVF
-1082 QPFDIKFSDDG
+1082 QPFDIKFSNDG

-1107 EGYKLVTE
+1107 EGYMFVTD
-1115 GFQEELS
+1115 GFQADLT

-1134 PSLGP
+1134 PSLAP
-1139 NGEERIGRAVGIAL
+1139 NGEEKIGRAVCIAL

-1166 ADAEFINTRLLSQR
+1166 ADAEFINTKLLSQR
-1180 ELLSVKGEVKDT
+1180 ELLSVKGKVKDA
-1192 SNEKSLVFSATNITV
+1192 SDEKSLVFSATNITV

-1277 FTIVADVRGKQKE
+1277 FTVVADVRGKQKE

-1301 PCEIVPLG
+1301 PCEIVLIG

-1351 YRFTLDK
+1351 YRFTLDVC
-1358 RLDKVAWAGAGP
+1358 LGEVWWLGSGP

-1382 QSFWRRSVAEM
+1382 LNLWKRPVADM

-1403 GNREDTYVVAIGSSN
+1403 GNREDTYCVGVGSPQS
-1418 TNYHGFGVTSLSGP
+1418 HVGLAVTSLSEP

-1478 GPLGRDIIRNNK
+1478 GPMGRDIVRNNK

-1495 FMIGIPTRGS
+1495 FMIGIPDKGKT
-1505 KKFPML
+1505 KFPML
-1511 PPAELPQDV
+1511 PSAELPPDV
-1520 RTGEDIF
+1520 RTGEDIV

-1537 PGEGN
+1537 PGEGD

-1563 TKYPHAVTVDLGRV
+1563 TKYPHSVTVDMGRDL
-1577 ANAKGVTIWQRQ
+1577 NAKGVSIWQRQ
-1589 NGPNGNVKSFR
+1589 NGPNGNVKNFK
-1600 FEVSQDGKTWREV
+1600 FEVSEDGKTWREV
-1613 VKGELKATTAAQTF
+1613 VAGELKSGAAEQKF
-1627 GFSGDVRFWR
+1627 AFAAPEKLRYWR
-1637 FTGLAEH
+1637 FTGLNEH

-1653 EIRIEE
+1653 EIRVE

>member
-1 MIVAKHNLTMAL
+1 MKTELTHFMASA
-13 FIAAA
+13 IAALGVA
-18 ASAQTALCAA
+18 ATTS
-28 KAEPIFAKYRFDAKS
+28 P
-43 NLYPVGGTAK
+43 
-53 VEAFVADK
+53 
-61 HGVLARKGVVDLW
+61 
-74 VDDGWTNVIWRRT
+74 
-87 VDLAKE
+87 
-93 PRIKMEFTR
+93 
-102 DTPGSL
+102 SL
-108 RIYMKGKNIPVRE
+108 
-121 RMDRMIF
+121 
-128 GVNLIE
+128 
-134 PFTPCPP
+134 
-141 DFESYWRGEL
+141 
-151 SRLEREVP
+151 
-159 IAVEKTPAPKLDTP
+159 
-173 DHTAYYVSFATFN
+173 
-186 GGRVYGLLLVP
+186 
-197 KGEGKF
+197 
-203 PAMVNVPGAGPGT
+203 
-216 NTIFPSKQQLVRK
+216 
-229 GWITLLMNVHG
+229 
-240 IPLTGTNAEYHAR
+240 
-253 FKKWFD
+253 
-259 DYVTKAGEPRYQYV
+259 
-273 GYSVS
+273 
-278 REAPFYHRTILG
+278 
-290 MTRAIDWLAKEQY
+290 
-303 ADPSRF
+303 
-309 VYYGC
+309 
-314 SQGGG
+314 
-319 FGLYLTAMWGRFAKS
+319 
-334 LILCPNKCDMLAY
+334 
-347 RAGRQPGS
+347 
-355 SHIMNQR
+355 
-362 PENIA
+362 A
-367 AAEKNAPYHDNCNF
+367 AA
-381 ARMIHTPVRMVYGTA
+381 
-396 DDNCQTIGG
+396 
-405 IAAFNRIASKDKQ
+405 
-418 LRLLSGK
+418 
-425 GHGWL
+425 
-430 TAGFENWLFDLRA
+430 
-443 RAVPTGTEWK
+443 PTGTEWK

-506 VSRPVGFEK
+506 ASRPVGFEK
-515 PDYDVSGWESIKVP
+515 PAYDVSGWETIKVP

-635 KSGKN
+635 RPGKN

-674 KPKVHIRDFTVKPY
+674 RPKTRIRDFTVTP
-688 PIPDLPGRPSNGDWN
+688 RPVDKNNLKGDWELVITFDHQTQSFIN
-703 LEIHVYYSE
+703 EGQGVS
-712 AIYYADRRLLLTT
+712 AA
-725 KLYDMDGNE
+725 LYDFDGNKIDAVSKKDHIE
-734 VLASEARGSRTYSVT
+734 DRACSLVTPDGEAVDFCFEAKKGCTLRYH
-749 ARSPKLWSAEEPNCY
+749 SPKLWSAEEPNCY
-764 KLVLHI
+764 KLVLRVDDSIQTRDESGGAHPSNTQTHKNSKTF
-770 ENGDY
+770 EY

-783 TSEIKNGR
+783 TSEVRDGR
-791 YYFNNEKIKFR
+791 YHFNGKKIKFR

-812 YGHYVPRERQLQ
+812 YGHYVLRERQLQ

-917 NFQAASAAIKKMD
+917 NFAAASAAIKKMD

-1001 AAIWDWVDQGLYKR
+1001 AAIWDWVDQGLYKSSKFEVESGKFEDR
-1015 AMVGTR
+1015 LV
-1021 VPRVRG
+1021 
-1027 HAGRVTLPNEPKEP
+1027 
-1041 FIIAYGGDFGDKPND
+1041 IAYGGDFGDKPND

-1063 VILSDRTPEPG
+1063 TVLSDRTPEPG
-1074 YWEVKHVF
+1074 YYEVKHVF
-1082 QPFDIKFSDDG
+1082 QPFALEFSDDG
-1093 RKVTVKNLNYFRSG
+1093 KKVTVKNLNYFKTAKGCTLNIAVLGAEAPTKASHP
-1107 EGYKLVTE
+1107 LDIA
-1115 GFQEELS
+1115 
-1122 MPPRGSQTFDLP
+1122 PRGSSTFAID
-1134 PSLGP
+1134 GIKD
-1139 NGEERIGRAVGIAL
+1139 GAVCVRCEIELDA
-1153 TRDEGILKKGHFV
+1153 DDGILKKGHVIANGQFDFKGIYELTNRDTV
-1166 ADAEFINTRLLSQR
+1166 KSEGNVENSSDASSIGFKAGGTE
-1180 ELLSVKGEVKDT
+1180 
-1192 SNEKSLVFSATNITV
+1192 V
-1207 RFCRETGALVSYV
+1207 RFDRASGALVSYV
-1220 KDGNEY
+1220 KGGKEL

-1245 LGGRWAQAGLRE
+1245 LGDRWAQAGLRE

-1262 TSISEVA
+1262 TSISEVT
-1269 TNPDGSKS
+1269 TNADGSKS
-1277 FTIVADVRGKQKE
+1277 FTVVADVRGKQKE

-1301 PCEIVPLG
+1301 PCEIVPAG

-1321 QKWTVF
+1321 QKWTMF
-1327 ADGKV
+1327 GDGNL

-1339 SRGRVMELARIG
+1339 SRGRVMELARVG
-1351 YRFTLDK
+1351 YRFTLDRK
-1358 RLDKVAWAGAGP
+1358 LDNVFWFGAGP
-1370 FENYPDRKSGAM
+1370 FENYPDRKSGA
-1382 QSFWRRSVAEM
+1382 FTGWWNRGVAEM
-1393 VEGYAKPQDM
+1393 VERYAKPQDM
-1403 GNREDTYVVAIGSSN
+1403 GMRCRTSWVALMEGPPDI
-1418 TNYHGFGVTSLSGP
+1418 FMLTSLGEP
-1432 FSFAAIPYSPT
+1432 FAFSAIPYSPT

-1454 PEATKTELG
+1454 PEAEKVELG
-1463 IYAAVR
+1463 IFAAVR

-1478 GPLGRDIIRNNK
+1478 GPMGRDIVRNNK
-1490 TFKLD
+1490 TFTLD
-1495 FMIGIPTRGS
+1495 FMIGKPRDRNRL
-1505 KKFPML
+1505 PYMPHPEL
-1511 PPAELPQDV
+1511 PPDV
-1520 RTGEDIF
+1520 RTGEDIV
-1527 PTVVACTSAE
+1527 PTVVACSSAE
-1537 PGEGN
+1537 PGEGD

-1563 TKYPHAVTVDLGRV
+1563 TKYPHAVTVDLGRTV
-1577 ANAKGVTIWQRQ
+1577 NAKSVSIWQRQ
-1589 NGPNGNVKSFR
+1589 NGPNGNVKGFR
-1600 FEVSQDGKTWREV
+1600 FEVSEDSKVWREV
-1613 VKGELKATTAAQTF
+1613 VAGELKPGAAEQKF
-1627 GFSGDVRFWR
+1627 AFAAPAKMRFWR
-1637 FTGLAEH
+1637 FTGLGEH

-1653 EIRIEE
+1653 EIRVE

>member
-1 MIVAKHNLTMAL
+1 MKK
-13 FIAAA
+13 IAAYSLA
-18 ASAQTALCAA
+18 MFAPCA
-28 KAEPIFAKYRFDAKS
+28 
-43 NLYPVGGTAK
+43 V
-53 VEAFVADK
+53 AF
-61 HGVLARKGVVDLW
+61 
-74 VDDGWTNVIWRRT
+74 
-87 VDLAKE
+87 
-93 PRIKMEFTR
+93 
-102 DTPGSL
+102 
-108 RIYMKGKNIPVRE
+108 
-121 RMDRMIF
+121 
-128 GVNLIE
+128 
-134 PFTPCPP
+134 
-141 DFESYWRGEL
+141 
-151 SRLEREVP
+151 
-159 IAVEKTPAPKLDTP
+159 
-173 DHTAYYVSFATFN
+173 
-186 GGRVYGLLLVP
+186 
-197 KGEGKF
+197 
-203 PAMVNVPGAGPGT
+203 
-216 NTIFPSKQQLVRK
+216 
-229 GWITLLMNVHG
+229 
-240 IPLTGTNAEYHAR
+240 
-253 FKKWFD
+253 
-259 DYVTKAGEPRYQYV
+259 
-273 GYSVS
+273 
-278 REAPFYHRTILG
+278 
-290 MTRAIDWLAKEQY
+290 
-303 ADPSRF
+303 
-309 VYYGC
+309 
-314 SQGGG
+314 
-319 FGLYLTAMWGRFAKS
+319 
-334 LILCPNKCDMLAY
+334 
-347 RAGRQPGS
+347 
-355 SHIMNQR
+355 
-362 PENIA
+362 
-367 AAEKNAPYHDNCNF
+367 AAE
-381 ARMIHTPVRMVYGTA
+381 
-396 DDNCQTIGG
+396 
-405 IAAFNRIASKDKQ
+405 
-418 LRLLSGK
+418 
-425 GHGWL
+425 
-430 TAGFENWLFDLRA
+430 
-443 RAVPTGTEWK
+443 PTGTEWK

-491 LDSETAWKFKWSPDP
+491 LDSDTAWKFKWSPDP
-506 VSRPVGFEK
+506 ASRPVGFEK
-515 PDYDVSGWESIKVP
+515 PDYDVSGWETIKVP

-592 NGQEIFLKFDAVDSF
+592 SGQEIFLKFDAVDSF

-635 KSGKN
+635 RPGKN

-674 KPKVHIRDFTVKPY
+674 RPRNHIRDFTVTP
-688 PIPDLPGRPSNGDWN
+688 RPVDKNNLHGDWE
-703 LEIHVYYSE
+703 LEVHYSGSQ
-712 AIYYADRRLLLTT
+712 RWLLTSNST
-725 KLYDMDGNE
+725 WMLASLYTMDGEPINID
-734 VLASEARGSRTYSVT
+734 GSRLCMCLNEHDSGVGGVGVI
-749 ARSPKLWSAEEPNCY
+749 RVHSPKLWSAEEPNCY
-764 KLVLHI
+764 KLVLNTLY
-770 ENGDY
+770 EY
-775 VSCLVGFR
+775 VSCIVGFR
-783 TSEIKNGR
+783 TSEIRDGR

-917 NFQAASAAIKKMD
+917 NFAAASAAIKKMD

-940 NSVADVD
+940 NSMADVD

-1001 AAIWDWVDQGLYKR
+1001 AAIWDWVDQGLYKK
-1015 AMVGTR
+1015 GNGE
-1021 VPRVRG
+1021 RG
-1027 HAGRVTLPNEPKEP
+1027 MGNGL
-1041 FIIAYGGDFGDKPND
+1041 ILAYGGDFGDKPND

-1063 VILSDRTPEPG
+1063 TVLSDRAPEPG
-1074 YWEVKHVF
+1074 YYEVQHVF
-1082 QPFDIKFSDDG
+1082 QPFDFKFADDG
-1093 RKVTVKNLNYFRSG
+1093 AKVTIRNLNYFKKAT
-1107 EGYKLVTE
+1107 GYTLDIVVLGAEKPTRASHPLDIA
-1115 GFQEELS
+1115 
-1122 MPPRGSQTFDLP
+1122 PRGSATFDV
-1134 PSLGP
+1134 
-1139 NGEERIGRAVGIAL
+1139 NGIKGGSVCVRCEITL
-1153 TRDEGILKKGHFV
+1153 DDDDGILKKGHVIANGQF
-1166 ADAEFINTRLLSQR
+1166 DF
-1180 ELLSVKGEVKDT
+1180 KGIYEAANRVEVKAEGNVEET
-1192 SNEKSLVFSATNITV
+1192 SDAKSIGFKAGGVEV
-1207 RFCRETGALVSYV
+1207 RFDRTSGALVSYV
-1220 KDGNEY
+1220 KGGREF

-1245 LGGRWAQAGLRE
+1245 LGDRWAQAGLRE

-1262 TSISEVA
+1262 TSISKVT

-1277 FTIVADVRGKQKE
+1277 FVVVADVRGKQKE
-1290 RIVGFGGNNGK
+1290 RLDGFGGNNGK
-1301 PCEIVPLG
+1301 PCEIVPVG
-1309 PVAKHDPHFVVA
+1309 AVAQHDPHFVVA

-1327 ADGKV
+1327 GDGNV

-1358 RLDKVAWAGAGP
+1358 GLGKVSWFGAGP
-1370 FENYPDRKSGAM
+1370 FENYPDRRSGAFTGWW
-1382 QSFWRRSVAEM
+1382 STGVDGM
-1393 VEGYAKPQDM
+1393 VERYAKPQDM
-1403 GNREDTYVVAIGSSN
+1403 GMRCDTAWASLMGSS
-1418 TNYHGFGVTSLSGP
+1418 GMFMLMSLGEP
-1432 FSFAAIPYSPT
+1432 FAFSAIPYSPT
-1443 ELVKTMHPQEL
+1443 ELVKAMHPQEL
-1454 PEATKTELG
+1454 PETGKVEFG
-1463 IYAAVR
+1463 VYAAVR

-1478 GPLGRDIIRNNK
+1478 GPMGRDIVRNNK
-1490 TFKLD
+1490 TFTLD
-1495 FMIGIPTRGS
+1495 FLIGVPRDRNR
-1505 KKFPML
+1505 L
-1511 PPAELPQDV
+1511 PYLPHAELPPDV
-1520 RTGEDIF
+1520 RTGEDIV

-1537 PGEGN
+1537 PGEGD

-1563 TKYPHAVTVDLGRV
+1563 TKYPHAVTVDLGRTV
-1577 ANAKGVTIWQRQ
+1577 NAKGVSIWQRQ
-1589 NGPNGNVKSFR
+1589 NGPNGNVKDFK
-1600 FEVSQDGKTWREV
+1600 FEVSADGKQWREV
-1613 VKGELKATTAAQTF
+1613 IASQLKPGAAEQKF
-1627 GFSGDVRFWR
+1627 AFAAPSPVRFWR
-1637 FTGLAEH
+1637 FTGLNEH

-1653 EIRIEE
+1653 EIRVE